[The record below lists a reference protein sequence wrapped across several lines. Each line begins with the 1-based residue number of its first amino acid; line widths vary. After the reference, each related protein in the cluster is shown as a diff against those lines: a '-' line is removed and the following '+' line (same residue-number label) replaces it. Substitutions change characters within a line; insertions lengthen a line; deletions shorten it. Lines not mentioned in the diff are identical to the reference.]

1 MATEKEEFYIEKKS
15 YKFYIEFQEGCCS
28 IAIQR
33 QRNIFFEKKISSFY
47 TANHSKIIWNIA
59 SLENCS
65 TIKYRKYHLF
75 ASYLPSIHLL
85 KWRTSCHVTSAKYK
99 FKLSYQY
106 KTTLVEILLSH
117 NKIKIVMEA
126 KAKLLIKQYNQ
137 FGFIRK
143 FRFLFRY
150 WRFLKGFFQ

>member
-1 MATEKEEFYIEKKS
+1 MATEKEEFYIEKKF
-15 YKFYIEFQEGCCS
+15 YKFYIGFQKGCCS
-28 IAIQR
+28 LYSYSETKKH
-33 QRNIFFEKKISSFY
+33 IFWKKIYSFY

-85 KWRTSCHVTSAKYK
+85 KWRTCCHVTSAKYK
-99 FKLSYQY
+99 FKLSYQH

-126 KAKLLIKQYNQ
+126 KDKLLIKQYNQ

-143 FRFLFRY
+143 CRF
-150 WRFLKGFFQ
+150 FFPILEVS